1 MKRLLALAMSAV
13 MALSLT
19 ACTSGTDNSSSVPEQ
34 SSSGG

>member
-19 ACTSGTDNSSSVPEQ
+19 ACTSGTQQFFRTGTVLL
-34 SSSGG
+34 GG

>member
-19 ACTSGTDNSSSVPEQ
+19 ACTSGTDNSSFRAGTVLL
-34 SSSGG
+34 GG